1 MHENTSIAN
10 QSQSSPVAAA
20 NETVHSSP
28 EQLDPDT
35 ELTERLPIQLKLSV
49 GAVDDPLEYEADAMA
64 DKVMRMPETSFI
76 QRKCSCADRDDEH
89 VRLKPLASQ
98 ITPFIQAK
106 SDGAGPVSDSVS
118 GRIKSSMG
126 GGSPM
131 QSNTK
136 SFMESRFGTDFS
148 DVKIHNG
155 GESTELNRSLNAK
168 AFTISNNIYFNNGQ
182 YQPETDSG
190 KHLLAHELTHVVQQ
204 QGGSHNINRTSDQ
217 IMLQGH
223 GEHPPA
229 PAPTPEATIRAW
241 LEQNQF
247 APPASQPPAPDER
260 HVILRGQDM
269 TVGDAVHL
277 VAEEAHQP
285 VDTVRRVINALLAR
299 DVPYSARGAAFVG
312 IGNLV
317 PGLPLFPQTP
327 AEYLRLG
334 RAMDLARVDD
344 WLDAHHFYQPSIPS
358 ERGEIVVLDGRE
370 TTVQHVAV
378 LALASLGSGASVNLE
393 EVTIEVRRRYVPAPG
408 APGVQAI
415 IGYTFVPGFA
425 QAVAPVDPAN
435 PLRNQHQLS
444 FTMTWVR
451 HTSTDAGGE
460 YSAQGSV
467 TLDDSG
473 QVLNVQTGGQ
483 AAYVIPLLS
492 NWIQISGFTQF
503 MASANWSR
511 SVTGSA
517 TVSPAVQA
525 AVGAQILLTPPS
537 PPLYDHIRMAHRH
550 IAFGVPQIGIQVMG
564 TLQEAIPTSGS
575 WQAPQ
580 AGVSGGVLLNIP
592 WDLRF

>member
-1 MHENTSIAN
+1 MHEPTSIAN
-10 QSQSSPVAAA
+10 QQQSSPAAVA
-20 NETVHSSP
+20 NEAVHSSP
-28 EQLDPDT
+28 EQLDPET
-35 ELTERLPIQLKLSV
+35 ELNERLPIQLKLSV
-49 GAVDDPLEYEADAMA
+49 GAANDPLEHEADAMA

-76 QRKCSCADRDDEH
+76 QRKCPCADRDDEH

-106 SDGAGPVSDSVS
+106 GDGAGTVSDAVS
-118 GRIKSSMG
+118 GKIKSSMG
-126 GGSPM
+126 GGNPM

-148 DVKIHNG
+148 NVKIHNG
-155 GESTELNRSLNAK
+155 EESTELNRSLNAK
-168 AFTISNNIYFNNGQ
+168 AFTISNNIYFNSGQ
-182 YQPETDSG
+182 YQPETDNG

-204 QGGSHNINRTSDQ
+204 QGGGQNINRTSDQ
-217 IMLQGH
+217 IMLQGP
-223 GEHPPA
+223 GEHP
-229 PAPTPEATIRAW
+229 PAPTPEATIRTW

-277 VAEEAHQP
+277 VAEETHQP

-370 TTVQHVAV
+370 TTVEHVAA
-378 LALASLGSGASVNLE
+378 LALASLGRGASVNLQ
-393 EVTIEVRRRYVPAPG
+393 EVIIEVRRRYVPAPG

-415 IGYTFVPGFA
+415 IGYTFVPRFA

-435 PLRNQHQLS
+435 PLRDQHQLS
-444 FTMTWVR
+444 FTMTWAR
-451 HTSTDAGGE
+451 HTSADPGAE
-460 YSAQGSV
+460 YSAQGSI
-467 TLDDSG
+467 TLDNSG
-473 QVLNVQTGGQ
+473 QVLNIQAGGQ
-483 AAYVIPLLS
+483 AAYVIPLIS
-492 NWIQISGFTQF
+492 NWIQISGFVQL

-511 SVTGSA
+511 PVIGSA

-537 PPLYDHIRMAHRH
+537 PPAYNHIQLAHRH
-550 IAFGVPQIGIQVMG
+550 IAFGVPQVGIQVMG
-564 TLQEAIPTSGS
+564 TLQEGIPTDGS
-575 WQAPQ
+575 AFQAPQ
-580 AGVSGGVLLNIP
+580 VGVSGGVLLNIP
-592 WDLRF
+592 WDIRF